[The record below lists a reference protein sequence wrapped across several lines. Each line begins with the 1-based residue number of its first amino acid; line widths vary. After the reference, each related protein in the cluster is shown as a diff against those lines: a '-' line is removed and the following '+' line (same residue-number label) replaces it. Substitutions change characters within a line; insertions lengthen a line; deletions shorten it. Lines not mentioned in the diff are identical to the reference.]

1 MSLINDIKDLDSRLV
16 QKLPSIERAQK
27 FGDDLIDFLFPVR
40 AKNRGASVLIDLQ
53 YEMLQK
59 EFIALV
65 APISEQYNLEEAS
78 LSKGFFE
85 ELQYVFNSL
94 KKDAESI
101 LEFDPAAY
109 SLEEVISAYPGFYA
123 VAIYRISHVLYT
135 LKVPLLPRIL
145 SEAAHSKT
153 GIDIHP
159 GATIGSEFFIDHG
172 TGIVI
177 GETSEIGNGVK
188 IYQGVTLGAL
198 QVAKSESN
206 KKRHPTIEDNV
217 TIYSGATIL
226 GGETVIGHDSVIGG
240 NVWLTSSVVPF
251 SLVFATH
258 AVKVRNAKN
267 FNEPLNFVI

>member
-1 MSLINDIKDLDSRLV
+1 MNLIDDIKSLDKQLV
-16 QKLPSIERAQK
+16 QKLPPVDRTQQ
-27 FGDDLIDFLFPVR
+27 FGDDVIDFLFPVR
-40 AKNRGASVLIDLQ
+40 AKNRGNENSIQTQFETLQNEFKALI
-53 YEMLQK
+53 E
-59 EFIALV
+59 
-65 APISEQYNLEEAS
+65 PISQQYNLNTTD
-78 LSKGFFE
+78 LTLTFFHK
-85 ELQYVFNSL
+85 LHQVFHAL
-94 KKDAESI
+94 KEDAESI

-123 VAIYRISHVLYT
+123 VAVYRISHILYS

-153 GIDIHP
+153 GIDINP
-159 GATIGSEFFIDHG
+159 GATIGSKFFIDHG

-177 GETSEIGNGVK
+177 GETCEIGNGVK
-188 IYQGVTLGAL
+188 IYQGVTLGAM

-240 NVWLTSSVVPF
+240 NVWLTSSIVPF

-258 AVKVRNAKN
+258 AVKVRNTKN
-267 FNEPLNFVI
+267 FNEPVNFVI